1 MVTWDFDE
9 DGDLDVISASAHR
22 FGIWWHEQ
30 GADGPDNW
38 KTHEISKALSQTHAA
53 AFTDLNKDGHPD
65 LITGMRYFAHLGK
78 DPGEQNDPVLVWF
91 EFVPGS
97 QPSWTMHTID
107 NDSGVGLNIVVA
119 DITDDGLKDILVA
132 NKKGIFVFE
141 QL

>member
-1 MVTWDFDE
+1 MVTWEFDE

-78 DPGEQNDPVLVWF
+78 DPRSE
-91 EFVPGS
+91 ERR
-97 QPSWTMHTID
+97 
-107 NDSGVGLNIVVA
+107 VGKACVSTCRSRWSP
-119 DITDDGLKDILVA
+119 DH
-132 NKKGIFVFE
+132 
-141 QL
+141 